1 MREYVCLYVHAC
13 VQVLTCWGRVMHT
26 YIDGLVQDCS
36 NSSALAME
44 LLQSCT
50 KPSIYAS
57 VNEAITG
64 WDHVLFW
71 WPDIHTILEKKYWQ
85 RYGILFLNLFF
96 ITAEIWYLFLF
107 FFSLEQRYGILFLY
121 FFFISLNTYKLTKTS
136 VPLMYT
142 IIEFM
147 SSDDIQYSFSEYKL
161 SFNKACYAMA
171 LVTRAALN
179 I

>member
-1 MREYVCLYVHAC
+1 MVFYFLIY
-13 VQVLTCWGRVMHT
+13 L
-26 YIDGLVQDCS
+26 S
-36 NSSALAME
+36 
-44 LLQSCT
+44 LQ
-50 KPSIYAS
+50 
-57 VNEAITG
+57 
-64 WDHVLFW
+64 
-71 WPDIHTILEKKYWQ
+71 Q
-85 RYGILFLNLFF
+85 RYGIYFF
-96 ITAEIWYLFLF
+96 I

-161 SFNKACYAMA
+161 CFNKACYAMA